1 MCLKIF
7 TTILIFKKNNL
18 TLNEGIIM
26 SVKDTFILHLIL
38 YLRIS
43 FINIM
48 HNSGLNREP
57 CGILV
62 KIVLKL
68 IVY

>member
-1 MCLKIF
+1 
-7 TTILIFKKNNL
+7 
-18 TLNEGIIM
+18 M
-26 SVKDTFILHLIL
+26 SVKETFILHLIL

-48 HNSGLNREP
+48 HNSGLNMEP

-62 KIVLKL
+62 KKKL
-68 IVY
+68 IVYWLYEHIVL